1 MPDVGLSLA
10 GLGLMAGGLVLA
22 YSGLNDPDGGPVGV
36 LRDVLQGKTPT
47 PGIQLTTP
55 AINAGIQVGGLV
67 GGVTGAGAAV
77 GSALSGS
84 ALAGAAAGSALAGAL
99 SGSRAQILAVARS
112 YLGVRYVWGGMSRN
126 GIDCSGLVLVA
137 YRDGAGIKLPH
148 RATLQAARGRRIDR
162 SQVQPGDLVAWGVP
176 GNYPHIA
183 LAVSADQII
192 VAPHTGTVV
201 QYQQLWQKAVPGFGY
216 PDIIRILGD

>member
-1 MPDVGLSLA
+1 MPGVGLSLP
-10 GLGLMAGGLVLA
+10 GLVLMAGGLVLSYA
-22 YSGLNDPDGGPVGV
+22 GLNDPVGGPVGV
-36 LRDVLQGKTPT
+36 VKDVLSGKTPT
-47 PGIQLTTP
+47 PGIQTITP
-55 AINAGIQVGGLV
+55 PVN
-67 GGVTGAGAAV
+67 TGSSG
-77 GSALSGS
+77 GSAS
-84 ALAGAAAGSALAGAL
+84 AAPP
-99 SGSRAQILAVARS
+99 GSRGSILDVARS
-112 YLGVRYVWGGMSRN
+112 YLGVRYALGGMSRT

-137 YRDGAGIKLPH
+137 YRDGAGVKLPH

-183 LAVSADQII
+183 LAIDPDQVI

-201 QYQQLWQKAVPGFGY
+201 QYQKLWDKKVPGFGY

>member
-1 MPDVGLSLA
+1 MSSNGGLSLA

-22 YSGLNDPDGGPVGV
+22 YSGLNDPVGGPVGV
-36 LRDVLQGKTPT
+36 LKDILTGKSPT
-47 PGIQLTTP
+47 PGVQVVTP
-55 AINAGIQVGGLV
+55 AVNLGIQVGQIADATSGLV
-67 GGVTGAGAAV
+67 GAGAA
-77 GSALSGS
+77 
-84 ALAGAAAGSALAGAL
+84 LAGTISATGDR
-99 SGSRAQILAVARS
+99 SKIIAVAKT
-112 YLGVRYVWGGMSRN
+112 YLGVRYIWGGASRR

-148 RATLQAARGRRIDR
+148 KATLQASRGKKIDR

-201 QYQQLWQKAVPGFGY
+201 QYQKLWQKAVPGFGY
-216 PDIIRILGD
+216 PDIIRILGE

>member
-1 MPDVGLSLA
+1 MASGGGLSLA

-22 YSGLNDPDGGPVGV
+22 YSGLNDPEGGPVGV
-36 LRDVLQGKTPT
+36 VRDVLQGKTPT
-47 PGIQLTTP
+47 PGIQLATP
-55 AINAGIQVGGLV
+55 VINAGVAVGNLAGAGTGAV
-67 GGVTGAGAAV
+67 GAGAGAGNAISAV
-77 GSALSGS
+77 VGGS
-84 ALAGAAAGSALAGAL
+84 GA
-99 SGSRAQILAVARS
+99 RVIEVART
-112 YLGVRYVWGGMSRN
+112 YLGVRYVWGGASRN

-162 SQVQPGDLVAWGVP
+162 SQIQPGDLVAWGVP

-183 LAVSADQII
+183 LAVSADQVI

-201 QYQQLWQKAVPGFGY
+201 KYEQLWQKAVPGFGY
-216 PDIIRILGD
+216 PDIYRILGA